1 MDAATAFEHRRDA
14 LRAQLAGAR
23 DMDEAARAV
32 TMALEQT
39 AAELMQQEGDE
50 LARQRQ
56 QAVLALARRA
66 PRLLA
71 CARAEGE
78 LVVSPT
84 AAAPARGRWLRAAG
98 ALVLA
103 ALALA
108 MLADGKALFAAL
120 QAAGCA
126 LLLLAPA
133 QSPLPQAKARGVL
146 GVDAD
151 AAVRAVGELCAAADV
166 CVSDLTLLS
175 RDAGALAAGEAEEA
189 TLDLLASLVEAR
201 ATGDGDAA
209 LCALS
214 QAEQRLREMGVEIV
228 DYDAEHA
235 VLFDLLPTLGEART
249 VRPALLRDG
258 KTLRRG
264 VAACKMERG
273 AAV

>member
-1 MDAATAFEHRRDA
+1 MDAATAFAHRRDA
-14 LRAQLAGAR
+14 LRAQLEQAR

-32 TMALEQT
+32 TMTLEQT
-39 AAELMQQEGDE
+39 AAELLQQEGDE

-71 CARAEGE
+71 GARAEGE
-78 LVVSPT
+78 LVVSPSQ
-84 AAAPARGRWLRAAG
+84 AASVKGRALRIAG

-120 QAAGCA
+120 QAAGCG

-133 QSPLPQAKARGVL
+133 QSAPPQAKAKGVL

-151 AAVRAVGELCAAADV
+151 AMVRAVGELCAAADV

-175 RDAGALAAGEAEEA
+175 RDAGAFAAGEAEEA
-189 TLDLLASLVEAR
+189 TLDLLVSLVEAR

-209 LCALS
+209 LSTLS

-228 DYDAEHA
+228 YYDAEHA
-235 VLFDLLPTLGEART
+235 ALFDLLPTLGEART

-264 VAACKMERG
+264 VAACRMERG